1 MHHAVPTPVP
11 RPILDALDAA
21 IARTEGLLAGRRLGL
36 ALRAAV
42 GLGTT
47 RAEGLVRAA
56 EGRLAWL
63 HEQRR
68 DLRPLGGGR
77 VPSAAAGNRV
87 RAAAQARNLEQ
98 RQVRRAA

>member
-1 MHHAVPTPVP
+1 MHHAAPAPVSVPIP

-36 ALRAAV
+36 AFRAAV

-56 EGRLAWL
+56 ETRLAWL
-63 HEQRR
+63 HEQRQG
-68 DLRPLGGGR
+68 LRLRATAGGR
-77 VPSAAAGNRV
+77 GST
-87 RAAAQARNLEQ
+87 
-98 RQVRRAA
+98 

>member
-1 MHHAVPTPVP
+1 MHHAASAPALVP

-42 GLGTT
+42 GLGTA

-56 EGRLAWL
+56 ESRLAWL

-68 DLRPLGGGR
+68 DLRPPGGGR
-77 VPSAAAGNRV
+77 VPSAAAGD
-87 RAAAQARNLEQ
+87 RARAGAQARNLE
-98 RQVRRAA
+98 

>member
-1 MHHAVPTPVP
+1 MHPAAPAPEP

-21 IARTEGLLAGRRLGL
+21 IARTEGLLARRRLGF

-56 EGRLAWL
+56 ETRLARL

-68 DLRPLGGGR
+68 DLRPLAGGR
-77 VPSAAAGNRV
+77 VPSAAAGD
-87 RAAAQARNLEQ
+87 RARTGAQAPTLEQ